1 MAAYSKEA
9 QEEVKEALHEMKEGK
24 LKIGKSNKKATNPKQ
39 AIAVALPVARQ
50 KGEKVPKPKK
60 GALKEK

>member
-24 LKIGKSNKKATNPKQ
+24 LKNWQKQ
-39 AIAVALPVARQ
+39 Q
-50 KGEKVPKPKK
+50 KGNQPGTCNCGCIVRSAGKRRKSTKPKK
-60 GALKEK
+60 GAVKEK